1 MKNQWKSAFFILL
14 AIMIIV
20 PIIVVSLIF
29 ADGDYNN
36 DSENMETVQGEQ
48 IFTINSS
55 KEQLNFLIK
64 EQLSKLKT
72 GTSKFDY
79 DVKLSDKVTV
89 SGFFTFFSDQVEFSM
104 DFEPQVL
111 DNGNLILKEEAIRLG
126 ALSLPGDKILEFIKG
141 STDLPPWVEIDDNK
155 ETILVKLTEIELKER
170 LYLKAKSFDLEND
183 DIQFEMYYKTN

>member
-1 MKNQWKSAFFILL
+1 
-14 AIMIIV
+14 MIIV